1 MKLTCVIVDDE
12 YLAIEV
18 VKLYCSQVSDI
29 EILASF
35 KNPEEALLW
44 LQENKTDILFLDIE
58 MPRLNG
64 FEVLKG
70 LNYSPVVILTTA
82 YQNFAVK
89 AFDLEVLDYLVKP
102 IEFERF
108 EKAVNRATDFIKT
121 CSQSQEPI
129 KDNFL
134 LVKSDYKLNKI
145 GFETIKYIEGLA
157 EYVKIYTDDK
167 LHITLAAMK
176 DLEQNLPEKDFIRI
190 HKSYIVSIKN
200 ILSYNKTEVKITGNI
215 KLPVGRSFKNR
226 FIEALK

>member
-1 MKLTCVIVDDE
+1 MILNCVIVDDE

-18 VKLYCSQVSDI
+18 LKVYCSRLLMLNVQAV
-29 EILASF
+29 F
-35 KNPEEALLW
+35 KHPEEALLW
-44 LQENKTDILFLDIE
+44 LKENRTDILFLDIE

-64 FEVLKG
+64 FEILNG
-70 LNYSPVVILTTA
+70 LDYSPVVILTTA
-82 YQNFAVK
+82 YQHFAVK
-89 AFDLEVLDYLVKP
+89 AFDLQILDYLVKP

-108 EKAVNRATDFIKT
+108 EKAVSRAAEYLKT
-121 CSQSQEPI
+121 RIQIQEQV
-129 KDNFL
+129 KDDFL

-145 GFETIKYIEGLA
+145 GFNTIQYIEGLA
-157 EYVKIYTDDK
+157 EYVKIYTNDK